1 MSNDANR
8 HKVFY
13 TTRVRTTLK
22 NDGCWIKNAQEET
35 EEQCKAR
42 SDHAVELRP
51 APVRPNSYVLSTTKK
66 FELQAPKEE
75 LTQKC
80 VEQPEISVA
89 NKSAENKEEYAAA
102 VYQSNVQ
109 HNDGVAVVYAEVHF
123 AEQPA
128 ANTTVENK
136 GEHADAT
143 VGRSNIEHN
152 EAKVSAD
159 VHVEDPVAESF
170 AAAGTE
176 ESKDT
181 AEVPAV
187 LAFKLKS
194 QEDPSSKTEPEN
206 AVVETAVQPAGGSYE
221 KSSSEQAADDSVEA
235 VAEVVAQ
242 SSSEK
247 SEVANATPRK
257 EAALPDGVKAVA
269 EVVVKSSPK
278 TSDVVN
284 ATPGKEAALPDGVK
298 AVAEVVVKSSP
309 KTSDVVNATPGK
321 EAALPDGVKAVA
333 EVVVKSSPE
342 KSDVVNATSGEEAI
356 LKGNVEP
363 VPDLVAGTVPES
375 PTQPAAETA
384 VKSLESKVVSAAEAE
399 EVVEFE
405 VAPVVNTVVEQSVK
419 PTPERPADDVVE
431 LNIENAVEP
440 VTAVQDKF
448 SHTPVELSEALDAEP
463 LTTETSP
470 KPLKDSKQSHTEET
484 KPNQRSEHT
493 NTSEIFKRS
502 KEKEQPPQK
511 QNVTRKTNICSF
523 CDKRIDGNVKL
534 LLSEP
539 EVICHPDCLKCGVCA
554 KVLGDLLTTMFLHG
568 QEVQCGA
575 CFAKTLKSEA

>member
-1 MSNDANR
+1 MSNDVNR

-22 NDGCWIKNAQEET
+22 NDGCWIKKAQEET

-42 SDHAVELRP
+42 TDHAVEIRP

-80 VEQPEISVA
+80 VEQQEISVT
-89 NKSAENKEEYAAA
+89 NKSAENKEEYIAA

-109 HNDGVAVVYAEVHF
+109 HNDGAAEVYSEVHF

-128 ANTTVENK
+128 ANTTAENK
-136 GEHADAT
+136 GEHAGAT
-143 VGRSNIEHN
+143 VGQSNIEHN
-152 EAKVSAD
+152 EVKVSAD
-159 VHVEDPVAESF
+159 AHVEDTVAEIF

-181 AEVPAV
+181 AEVPAGPA
-187 LAFKLKS
+187 LKLKS
-194 QEDPSSKTEPEN
+194 QEEPSNKTEPAN
-206 AVVETAVQPAGGSYE
+206 AVVETAVQPAEGSCE
-221 KSSSEQAADDSVEA
+221 KSSPEQAADDSVKA
-235 VAEVVAQ
+235 VAEVVA
-242 SSSEK
+242 K
-247 SEVANATPRK
+247 STSDTSDVVNATLGN

-298 AVAEVVVKSSP
+298 AVAEVVVESSP
-309 KTSDVVNATPGK
+309 DTP
-321 EAALPDGVKAVA
+321 AV
-333 EVVVKSSPE
+333 
-342 KSDVVNATSGEEAI
+342 TGGSGEEAA
-356 LKGNVEP
+356 LQVNVEP
-363 VPDLVAGTVPES
+363 VPDLVAGNVPES
-375 PTQPAAETA
+375 PTQPAAETS
-384 VKSLESKVVSAAEAE
+384 VKSLESKVESAAKAE

-405 VAPVVNTVVEQSVK
+405 VAPVVNTFVKQSVK
-419 PTPERPADDVVE
+419 PTPKRAADGVVE
-431 LNIENAVEP
+431 LNIKDAVEP
-440 VTAVQDKF
+440 VTAVQEKF
-448 SHTPVELSEALDAEP
+448 SYTPIELSEALDVKP
-463 LTTETSP
+463 PTTETAP

-493 NTSEIFKRS
+493 NTSEIFKKS
-502 KEKEQPPQK
+502 KEKEQPTQK
-511 QNVTRKTNICSF
+511 QNVIRKSNVCSF

-539 EVICHPDCLKCGVCA
+539 AVICHPDCLKCGGCA

>member
-309 KTSDVVNATPGK
+309 
-321 EAALPDGVKAVA
+321 
-333 EVVVKSSPE
+333 E